1 MIHHVRNSKAD
12 RFSES
17 VIREMTR
24 LAVTH
29 HAINLAQGFPDFPA
43 PGVLKSAA
51 CDAIKADYN
60 QYAITWGD
68 PELRAAISKKVLAY
82 NGMDFDPDHE
92 VTVTCGSTEG
102 MIASLLAHINP
113 GDEVVIVEPFYE
125 NYGPDT
131 IISGA
136 VPRYVQMTEDFS
148 LDGEALKAAFSS
160 RTKGIVLNTPNNP
173 TGHVFSRDELRLIRD
188 LCDQYETIAFVDEIY
203 EHILYD
209 GHRHLSLGSLD
220 GMTDRTVTIGSFS
233 KTYSVTG
240 WRVGYALADAVLTG
254 PIRKMHDFL
263 TVGAPAPLQRACI
276 TALRMPEAYY
286 RDLAASYDRKRKI
299 LYRGLIDAG
308 FSCTLPEGAYYILAD
323 IGGFGMNDRECA
335 RYLVEHIGVAAVPGS
350 SFYCSGGENLLR
362 FTFSKKD
369 GTLEEACTRLREFP
383 EFLEI

>member
-1 MIHHVRNSKAD
+1 MHQIRESKAD
-12 RFSES
+12 RFTES

-24 LAVTH
+24 LAVKH
-29 HAINLAQGFPDFPA
+29 SAINLAQGYPDFPA
-43 PGVLKSAA
+43 PGPLKDAA
-51 CDAIKADYN
+51 CEAIQADCN

-68 PELRAAISKKVLAY
+68 ADLRGALSLKVLAY
-82 NGMDFDPDHE
+82 NGMDFDPEHE
-92 VTVTCGSTEG
+92 VTVTCGSTEA
-102 MIASLLAHINP
+102 MIASLLAHIDP
-113 GDEVVIVEPFYE
+113 GDEVVIIEPFYE

-136 VPRYVQMTEDFS
+136 VPRYVQVSDDFS
-148 LDGEALKAAFSS
+148 LDEEALKAAFSS

-173 TGHVFSRDELRLIRD
+173 TGHVFTIDELRLIRD
-188 LCDQYETIAFVDEIY
+188 LCDRYDAIAFVDEIY

-209 GHRHLSLGSLD
+209 GHRHISLGSLD
-220 GMTDRTVTIGSFS
+220 GMEDRTVTIGSFS

-240 WRVGYALADAVLTG
+240 WRVGYALADASLTG

-286 RDLAASYDRKRKI
+286 QELAASYDRKRKI
-299 LYRGLIDAG
+299 LYQGLIDAG
-308 FSCTLPEGAYYILAD
+308 FSCTLPGGAYYILAD
-323 IGGFGMNDRECA
+323 IGRSGMDDREYA
-335 RYLVEHIGVAAVPGS
+335 RDLVERAGVAAVPGS

-369 GTLEEACTRLREFP
+369 ETLDEACTRLRDYSES
-383 EFLEI
+383 LET